1 MTFTD
6 SIKSCINKYATFK
19 GRAPRSEYWWFI
31 LFYILVFSI
40 SYAVFAGIGYM
51 IGSFKGMFLACLIC
65 AALIILM
72 FFIPLLAVAVRRLHD
87 TGRSGWWMLLSFA
100 PQLLQPVVYFVGIGT
115 LGLFGVII
123 GFAYGAL
130 TLIGAVWL
138 FVLML
143 LDSDEENEY
152 GLPVY

>member
-1 MTFTD
+1 
-6 SIKSCINKYATFK
+6 
-19 GRAPRSEYWWFI
+19 
-31 LFYILVFSI
+31 
-40 SYAVFAGIGYM
+40 
-51 IGSFKGMFLACLIC
+51 
-65 AALIILM
+65 M